1 MSMTFTTNKKI
12 IKVARIATIPN
23 AFNHILRQIEIMV
36 KNDIQVH
43 LISSNTEYLKILKKK
58 VSCPH
63 IAVEINRNINIRK
76 DLKALI
82 DLYFIFKKNK
92 YDVVHSSTPKA
103 GFLVS
108 IAAFI
113 ARVPLRIHTFTGQ
126 RWATETGI
134 FRKLLMFLDIII
146 CKLSTELYADS
157 QSQIDFL
164 VDSKIVKIGKI
175 RVIGSGSFG
184 GIDLKKFNP
193 EENIQ
198 NRLNIFN
205 DLKLDPDSFI
215 LIFIGRINKD
225 KGIHE
230 LITAFSELSSEK
242 YNIDLIILGNLE
254 NESNP
259 LSDDVLNIMFNHK
272 RIHCIGYSS
281 TPQEYLAISDVFC
294 LPSYRE
300 GFPTSVMEAAAMG
313 LPAIGTKIPGTID
326 AIIDGK
332 TGLLVEK
339 KSKSSLKEA
348 IIFFIKNPGQLK
360 AMGGRA
366 KLRVEEDFGCEGIA
380 YQLIKEY
387 RNHF

>member
-1 MSMTFTTNKKI
+1 MTFTTNKKI

-63 IAVEINRNINIRK
+63 ISVEINRNINIRK
-76 DLKALI
+76 DVKALI

-113 ARVPLRIHTFTGQ
+113 ARVPVRIHTFTGQ

-146 CKLSTELYADS
+146 CKLSSELYADS

-313 LPAIGTKIPGTID
+313 LPAIGAKIPGTID

-348 IIFFIKNPGQLK
+348 IIFLIKNPGQLK

-380 YQLIKEY
+380 HQLIKEY
-387 RNHF
+387 RSHF

>member
-348 IIFFIKNPGQLK
+348 IIFFIKSPGQLK

>member
-1 MSMTFTTNKKI
+1 MTNKKI

-164 VDSKIVKIGKI
+164 VDSKIVKVGKI

-193 EENIQ
+193 QENIQ

-225 KGIHE
+225 KGIDE

-259 LSDDVLNIMFNHK
+259 LSDDVLNIMHNHK

-313 LPAIGTKIPGTID
+313 LPAIGAKIPGTID

-360 AMGGRA
+360 EMGGRA

-380 YQLIKEY
+380 NQLIKEY

>member
-1 MSMTFTTNKKI
+1 MPMTFMTDKKI

-63 IAVEINRNINIRK
+63 IAVEINRNINIKK

-82 DLYFIFKKNK
+82 ALYFIFKKNK

-157 QSQIDFL
+157 KSQIDFL

-193 EENIQ
+193 QENIQ

-225 KGIHE
+225 KGIDE

-259 LSDDVLNIMFNHK
+259 LSDDVLNIMHNHK

-313 LPAIGTKIPGTID
+313 LPAIGAKIPGTID

-360 AMGGRA
+360 EMGERA

-380 YQLIKEY
+380 NQLIKEY

>member
-12 IKVARIATIPN
+12 IRVARIATIPN

-126 RWATETGI
+126 RWSTETGI

-175 RVIGSGSFG
+175 RVIRSGSFG

-225 KGIHE
+225 KGIDE

-348 IIFFIKNPGQLK
+348 IIFFIKSPGQLK

>member
-1 MSMTFTTNKKI
+1 MPMTFMTDKKI

-63 IAVEINRNINIRK
+63 IAVEINRNINIKK

-82 DLYFIFKKNK
+82 ALYFIFKKNK

-113 ARVPLRIHTFTGQ
+113 ARVPVRIHTFTGQ

-157 QSQIDFL
+157 KSQIDFL

-193 EENIQ
+193 QENIQ

-225 KGIHE
+225 KGIDE

-259 LSDDVLNIMFNHK
+259 LSDDVLNIMHNHK

-313 LPAIGTKIPGTID
+313 LPAIGAKIPGTID

-360 AMGGRA
+360 EMGERA

-380 YQLIKEY
+380 NQLIKEY

>member
-225 KGIHE
+225 KGIGE

-348 IIFFIKNPGQLK
+348 IIFFIKSPGQLK